1 MTAFHLPVALELL
14 IELLPDMRP
23 TVLVVEDDFATR
35 EALRKILEAEGCAVD
50 VAVDGEKA
58 VGCLAQRTYDAVV
71 LDLALPKLSGTD
83 VMEYIASTNPAQLG
97 SIVVVTGLE
106 ANEIRKL
113 FPAIRETLSKPVMPT
128 RLIASVRRCLGA
140 TAHPNGLSGISV
152 A

>member
-1 MTAFHLPVALELL
+1 
-14 IELLPDMRP
+14 MRP
-23 TVLVVEDDFATR
+23 NVLVVEDDFATR
-35 EALRKILEAEGCAVD
+35 EALRKILEGEGCSVE
-50 VAVDGEKA
+50 VAPDGEKA

-83 VMEYIASTNPAQLG
+83 VMEYIASTNPAQLS

-106 ANEIRKL
+106 VLEIRKL
-113 FPAIRETLSKPVMPT
+113 FPAIRETLSKPVMPA

>member
-1 MTAFHLPVALELL
+1 VTDFHLPVALELL

-35 EALRKILEAEGCAVD
+35 EALRKILEAEGCTVE
-50 VAVDGEKA
+50 VAIDGEKA
-58 VGCLAQRTYDAVV
+58 VGCLAQKTYDVVV

-83 VMEYIASTNPAQLG
+83 VMEYIASTNPAQLA

-106 ANEIRKL
+106 GSEIRKL
-113 FPAIRETLSKPVMPT
+113 FPTIRETLSKPVMPT
-128 RLIASVRRCLGA
+128 RLIAAVRRCLGS

>member
-1 MTAFHLPVALELL
+1 
-14 IELLPDMRP
+14 MRP
-23 TVLVVEDDFATR
+23 HVLVVEDDFATR
-35 EALRKILEAEGCAVD
+35 EALRKILEAEGCTVE
-50 VAVDGEKA
+50 VAIDGEKA
-58 VGCLAQRTYDAVV
+58 VGCLAHKRYDVIV

-83 VMEYIASTNPAQLG
+83 VMEYIASTNPAQLS

-106 ANEIRKL
+106 VHEIRKL
-113 FPAIRETLSKPVMPT
+113 FPAVRETLSKPVMPT

>member
-1 MTAFHLPVALELL
+1 
-14 IELLPDMRP
+14 MRP
-23 TVLVVEDDFATR
+23 HVLVVEGDVATR
-35 EALRKILEAEGCAVD
+35 EALRKTLEREGCAVD

-58 VGCLAQRTYDAVV
+58 IGCLARKEYAVVV

-83 VMEYIASTNPAQLG
+83 VMEYIASTNPAQLA

-106 ANEIRKL
+106 VGEIRKL
-113 FPAIRETLSKPVMPT
+113 FPSVRETLSKPVMPT
-128 RLIASVRRCLGA
+128 RLLAALRRCLGR